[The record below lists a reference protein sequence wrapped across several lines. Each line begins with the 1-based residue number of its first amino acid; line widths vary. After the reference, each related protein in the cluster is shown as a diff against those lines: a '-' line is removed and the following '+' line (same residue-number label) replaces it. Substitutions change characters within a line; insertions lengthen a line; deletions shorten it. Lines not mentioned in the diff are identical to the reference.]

1 MIRVGIVA
9 ELLGLYT
16 AALARMTEQL
26 VPPRRHSTSFRGL
39 VNNLRQASRP
49 ASTHD
54 AASSF
59 YLYF

>member
-16 AALARMTEQL
+16 AALARMAEEL
-26 VPPRRHSTSFRGL
+26 VPARRHNTSFRDL
-39 VNNLRQASRP
+39 VNNLRLASRP

>member
-9 ELLGLYT
+9 ELLGLYA

-26 VPPRRHSTSFRGL
+26 VPARQRSASFHGL
-39 VNNLRQASRP
+39 VNNLRLASRP